1 MLEIKQTALKEV
13 IEIRPKRFEDQR
25 GFFTESYNAQ
35 RFKQAGI
42 LCYFVQDNHSYSAEA
57 YVLRGLHFQNHP
69 HAQDKLVRVLKGR
82 IYDVAVDI
90 RKGSPSFLQWVGVE
104 LSAAQGNQL
113 FVPIGFAHGFVTL
126 EPDCEVA
133 YKTSN
138 YYSANDDRSIQFN
151 DPAIGVDWPVDTAK
165 VILSEKDKLAKPLS
179 ETDYNFMYH
188 RN

>member
-1 MLEIKQTALKEV
+1 MLEIKITALKEV
-13 IEIRPKRFEDQR
+13 LEVIPKRFEDQR
-25 GFFTESYNAQ
+25 GFFTESYNAE
-35 RFKQAGI
+35 RFKAAGVT
-42 LCYFVQDNHSYSAEA
+42 CDFVQDNHSYSAEA
-57 YVLRGLHFQNHP
+57 FVLRGLHFQNHP

-126 EPDCEVA
+126 EQDCEVA

-138 YYSANDDRSIQFN
+138 YYSATDDRSIQFN
-151 DPAIGVDWPVDTAK
+151 DPAIGVDWPVDTAQ
-165 VILSEKDKLAKPLS
+165 VILSDKDKLAKPLS
-179 ETDYNFMYH
+179 ETDCNFIFQQD
-188 RN
+188 

>member
-13 IEIRPKRFEDQR
+13 IEIIPKRFGDQR
-25 GFFTESYNAQ
+25 GFFTESYNAE

-42 LCYFVQDNHSYSAEA
+42 LCDFVQDNHSYSAEA
-57 YVLRGLHFQNHP
+57 YVLRGLHLQNHP
-69 HAQDKLVRVLKGR
+69 HAQDKLVRVLRGR

-104 LSAAQGNQL
+104 LSAERGNQL

-133 YKTSN
+133 YKTSA
-138 YYSANDDRSIQFN
+138 YYSATDDRSIQFN
-151 DPAIGVDWPVDTAK
+151 DPAIGVNWPVDAK
-165 VILSEKDKLAKPLS
+165 LVILSDKDRAAKPLS
-179 ETDYNFMYH
+179 ETDYNLIYQQD
-188 RN
+188 